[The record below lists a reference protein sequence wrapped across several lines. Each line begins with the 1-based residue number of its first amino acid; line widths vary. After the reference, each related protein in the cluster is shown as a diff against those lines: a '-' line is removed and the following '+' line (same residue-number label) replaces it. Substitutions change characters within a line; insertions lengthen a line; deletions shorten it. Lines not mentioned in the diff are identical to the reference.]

1 MNQLYP
7 SIQVFEASQIEI
19 SETIPASRKLQR
31 DDAAALLAK
40 AKTMVVSKGKK
51 VTEFSGDKKASEE
64 ALDAMLGSTGNLRA
78 PIAVVGN
85 RIIVGFNEETYT
97 DAFN

>member
-1 MNQLYP
+1 L
-7 SIQVFEASQIEI
+7 EASQIEI

-31 DDAAALLAK
+31 EDAAALLAK

-51 VTEFSGDKKASEE
+51 VTEFAGGSKATAE

-78 PIAVVGN
+78 PTAVVGKH
-85 RIIVGFNEETYT
+85 IIVGFNEDTYS
-97 DAFN
+97 AALK